1 MPRKITTQPLT
12 GARWWIPTTDG
23 ERARAEA
30 DPTYQ
35 PLRFSLRPLTAT
47 TQARASWAVGAEMAH
62 PEGEERQPEA
72 AFALAVIRAGVLRV
86 EGYTVP
92 GPDGQPMDIA
102 TAGQLVDWFARAPAS
117 EANLLQELFVAI
129 YDLGRLDPPSAPAQ
143 PSSGAGGSAGTP
155 PGAGAVDGA
164 PEIPSARTLT

>member
-1 MPRKITTQPLT
+1 M
-12 GARWWIPTTDG
+12 
-23 ERARAEA
+23 
-30 DPTYQ
+30 
-35 PLRFSLRPLTAT
+35 S
-47 TQARASWAVGAEMAH
+47 H

-72 AFALAVIRAGVLRV
+72 AFAFSLIRASVLRV

-92 GPDGQPMDIA
+92 GPDGAPMDVS
-102 TAGQLVDWFARAPAS
+102 TAGELIEWFRRAPAS
-117 EANLLQELFVAI
+117 EGDLLAELAQAI

-155 PGAGAVDGA
+155 PGAGDVGGA